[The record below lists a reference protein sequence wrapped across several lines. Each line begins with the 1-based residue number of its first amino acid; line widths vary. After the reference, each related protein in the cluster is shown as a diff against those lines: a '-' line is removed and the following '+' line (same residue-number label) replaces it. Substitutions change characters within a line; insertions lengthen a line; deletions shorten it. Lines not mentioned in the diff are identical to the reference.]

1 MVSRGILQDFSVPE
15 MNFKWTSGNQRNS
28 LYVYMKMLAVH
39 AFKLIHCKN
48 KLAVLGVTL
57 VSYKLER
64 QWL

>member
-28 LYVYMKMLAVH
+28 LYAYMKMLVVH

-48 KLAVLGVTL
+48 KLAVLTT
-57 VSYKLER
+57 
-64 QWL
+64 